1 MIVILTVIFAVI
13 VGALIWTKL
22 TIEEYQEQVS
32 DLYELAES
40 LAKSV
45 RDESELLYKR
55 QEALLL
61 KVNNLSNQSI
71 ITAKTLDNLL
81 GKTNGKHIGEDLTHE
96 KQ

>member
-1 MIVILTVIFAVI
+1 MLVILTVIFAVI

-40 LAKSV
+40 LAKNV

-81 GKTNGKHIGEDLTHE
+81 GKTTGKHIGEDLTHE

>member
-1 MIVILTVIFAVI
+1 MLVTLTVIFAVI

-40 LAKSV
+40 LAKNV

-61 KVNNLSNQSI
+61 KVNNLSN
-71 ITAKTLDNLL
+71 
-81 GKTNGKHIGEDLTHE
+81 
-96 KQ
+96 